1 MPDVYNSAY
10 TGTQIDAAIGAVR
23 NKEEVWDAKQSKLTG
38 SPGQVVGFDDEG
50 DAIATPAP
58 SGLPDGATEGQM
70 LYQGATGPEW
80 GIPPYL
86 ESIPQLT
93 SAQMKSLHAL
103 GITDLDDVT
112 EPGTYVGMGDEST
125 NYPTISNVPS
135 EVGPSPFILN
145 LYLLI
150 APTDSDYS
158 GNNVAIQVCFGLLPV
173 MNGKAK
179 TWYRTAQ
186 LASTTTGTFWSDW
199 SLAASIASST
209 EFVPTSP
216 LTSDNVQDAIEEVQ
230 GNIPTNYV
238 PTSRT
243 VNGKALSADIELD
256 AEDVGA
262 RPDNWTPSAADV
274 GAVPTSRTVNGKAL
288 SNNINLSASDVG
300 ARANTWMP
308 SAADVGARPDT
319 WMPDADDVGALPTS
333 GGTLTGP
340 LTLSGA
346 PTGANQAATKAYV
359 DGKAA
364 LVFTN
369 ISVTTSMTWGTH
381 SVTEVNDQKFT
392 QRVTVPISGVTVNHI
407 PLNINFDVTSRYNGN
422 WSDYCETYN
431 GGLYLY
437 AKEAMAATIESA
449 TFVDSQS

>member
-58 SGLPDGATEGQM
+58 SGLPDGGTTGQI
-70 LYQGATGPEW
+70 LTQGADGPEW
-80 GIPPYL
+80 ADAPDTGVTTFNGRTGAVTPQNGDYTAAMVDAIP
-86 ESIPQLT
+86 T
-93 SAQMKSLHAL
+93 SQK
-103 GITDLDDVT
+103 G
-112 EPGTYVGMGDEST
+112 
-125 NYPTISNVPS
+125 
-135 EVGPSPFILN
+135 
-145 LYLLI
+145 
-150 APTDSDYS
+150 
-158 GNNVAIQVCFGLLPV
+158 
-173 MNGKAK
+173 
-179 TWYRTAQ
+179 
-186 LASTTTGTFWSDW
+186 
-199 SLAASIASST
+199 AASGVASLDST
-209 EFVPTSP
+209 GKVPASQLP
-216 LTSDNVQDAIEEVQ
+216 DMD
-230 GNIPTNYV
+230 YV

-243 VNGKALSADIELD
+243 VNGKALSTDIELD
-256 AEDVGA
+256 ADDVGA

-274 GAVPTSRTVNGKAL
+274 GAVPTGRTVNGKAL
-288 SNNINLSASDVG
+288 SQNINLSASDVG

-319 WMPDADDVGALPTS
+319 WMPDADDVGARPDTWTPTAQDVGALPTS
-333 GGTLTGP
+333 GGTLTGA
-340 LTLSGA
+340 LTLSGN
-346 PTGANQAATKAYV
+346 PTNANHAATKAYV

-381 SVTEVNDQKFT
+381 SVTEVNDNGFT

>member
-80 GIPPYL
+80 GDKPVMYVNVTMTSGTEGTADKTAAEIADAVNKGYAVFAAPTFSGVSL
-86 ESIPQLT
+86 GNLMLTGAETGQAVFSAASLSGSVSIP
-93 SAQMKSLHAL
+93 SARMSAIVVDAS
-103 GITDLDDVT
+103 GSAVV
-112 EPGTYVGMGDEST
+112 VGA
-125 NYPTISNVPS
+125 TISTLDSTGKVPAS
-135 EVGPSPFILN
+135 
-145 LYLLI
+145 
-150 APTDSDYS
+150 
-158 GNNVAIQVCFGLLPV
+158 QLPD
-173 MNGKAK
+173 M
-179 TWYRTAQ
+179 
-186 LASTTTGTFWSDW
+186 D
-199 SLAASIASST
+199 
-209 EFVPTSP
+209 
-216 LTSDNVQDAIEEVQ
+216 
-230 GNIPTNYV
+230 YV

-243 VNGKALSADIELD
+243 VNGKALSADITL
-256 AEDVGA
+256 AASDVGA
-262 RPDNWTPSAADV
+262 RPDTWTPSAADV

-288 SNNINLSASDVG
+288 SSDITLSAG
-300 ARANTWMP
+300 
-308 SAADVGARPDT
+308 DVGARPDT
-319 WMPDADDVGALPTS
+319 WMPDANDVGARPDTWTPTAQEIGALPTA
-333 GGTLTGP
+333 GGTLTGA

-346 PTGANQAATKAYV
+346 PTNANHAATKAYV

-381 SVTEVNDQKFT
+381 SVTKVNDNGFT

-407 PLNINFDVTSRYNGN
+407 PLSVNLDVTSRYNGN
-422 WSDYCETYN
+422 WSDYCDTYN